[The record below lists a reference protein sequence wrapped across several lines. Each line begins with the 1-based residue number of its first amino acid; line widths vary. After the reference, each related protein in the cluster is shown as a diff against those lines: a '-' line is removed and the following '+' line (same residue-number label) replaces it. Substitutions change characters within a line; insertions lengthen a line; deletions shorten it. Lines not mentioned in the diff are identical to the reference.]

1 MSVATTRP
9 VRSIGLTG
17 TLACPP
23 TVRSYQ
29 DSAPSQRAC
38 GADWRSTYDVRHRT
52 PATLTARGLSPRSSE
67 GDPIDTGTDIE
78 GVWIDATSFFAEVLP
93 ARLLVTPCSLIDIHY
108 YSWREVGDTYGIPTL
123 DETLHAIKRGIARA
137 VPPGTVLTQPWMDH
151 FLAAVDCDSETA
163 VNLAISV
170 VETLNG
176 SAVETTQGPMRVS
189 LAAGVASS
197 AECPSAAH
205 LAYVALTGAY
215 RAPHHRRRV
224 SPFPIVNRVLE
235 KAGNADD

>member
-1 MSVATTRP
+1 
-9 VRSIGLTG
+9 
-17 TLACPP
+17 
-23 TVRSYQ
+23 
-29 DSAPSQRAC
+29 
-38 GADWRSTYDVRHRT
+38 
-52 PATLTARGLSPRSSE
+52 
-67 GDPIDTGTDIE
+67 
-78 GVWIDATSFFAEVLP
+78 
-93 ARLLVTPCSLIDIHY
+93 
-108 YSWREVGDTYGIPTL
+108 VGDTYGIPTL

-215 RAPHHRRRV
+215 TERRIIAAGFHR
-224 SPFPIVNRVLE
+224 FL
-235 KAGNADD
+235 